1 MFPAAIIHPKYTD
14 TEAMVVLTEVILI
27 VIIGSIPAVTFPVK
41 KKKRKNQIDL
51 PTNNYSSI
59 EFRCHPIIFE
69 PHRRILSQ
77 MRSQVVSWWTP
88 KKVSRKKK
96 TNEEKTNLR
105 PKFFAELNEFV

>member
-14 TEAMVVLTEVILI
+14 AEAMLVLTEVILI
-27 VIIGSIPAVTFPVK
+27 VIIGSIPAVTFPVKK

-77 MRSQVVSWWTP
+77 MRSQVVSWWK
-88 KKVSRKKK
+88 KKVSKIKK
-96 TNEEKTNLR
+96 TKEEKTNLR
-105 PKFFAELNEFV
+105 PKFFTELNEFV